1 MTPLSMGSSAPRR
14 AGHRVNYVR
23 PGATGEGEGEGEG
36 EEEEEVAGGGG
47 GRVKLHLRTRATP
60 RAQLFHSLWII
71 ISLDILLSSYPVL
84 RPRENRG
91 RIVRESGQRES
102 LRWRTENRP
111 ENA

>member
-23 PGATGEGEGEGEG
+23 PGATGEGEGEGE
-36 EEEEEVAGGGG
+36 EEEEVAGGGG

-60 RAQLFHSLWII
+60 RAQPFHSLWII

-91 RIVRESGQRES
+91 RIVRER
-102 LRWRTENRP
+102 RTENRP